1 MMTEDLDADSQRGAA
16 SRRRMIL
23 CAALALCGLAV
34 GSDAQGAV
42 AACARMSLHQV
53 VEWNAWSR

>member
-1 MMTEDLDADSQRGAA
+1 MMTEDLDTDSQCNAA
-16 SRRRMIL
+16 SRWRMIL

-42 AACARMSLHQV
+42 AASVRMSLHQV
-53 VEWNAWSR
+53 IEWNAWAR